1 LTEGIKQTL
10 AIAKGPLAAELVKT
24 LKQAPGETAAIA
36 PEATTIGATQAP
48 EEVAALGKV
57 AEIIP
62 APSTPTAPTKEKP
75 AVQLT
80 FPVAGTIVKEGIKI
94 GAGKTAAIVPT
105 KEEELFVSETV
116 GGQEAA
122 LEAQQRMQGPPTI
135 VGAGEATRKPEVAKT
150 AAFTSG
156 YPQLLEEPAPITGE
170 RPSEKPAVFSESIR
184 PETTAQPTEVK
195 TETKRPSVGPGTT
208 VPQPASALF
217 GFTQT
222 GTVEKTATPKAPEV
236 RATIVQIVEQTIQA
250 VTLMR
255 TKDETT
261 ISVTIK
267 YPPIFEGATLKI
279 VESSTAKH
287 EFNITFDNL
296 TPEARRLIETQA
308 NQVRLQQ
315 SLLERGYTL
324 RNIVI
329 APEVKFGPTAPA
341 ALPTSSGEGQG
352 EAERRGFKGFGEKE
366 TSAGQSRQ
374 RVADADPD
382 HHGSKRGVGGG
393 VQRPNG
399 SLGDSVER
407 RRGRPGVLI
416 LLRRPP
422 KGAIAAGE

>member
-1 LTEGIKQTL
+1 LPEGTTEGVIQTQKKPEIASERVEGSLLAPTTTTKQ
-10 AIAKGPLAAELVKT
+10 KPAAGF
-24 LKQAPGETAAIA
+24 PF
-36 PEATTIGATQAP
+36 PGATARV
-48 EEVAALGKV
+48 EDVD
-57 AEIIP
+57 
-62 APSTPTAPTKEKP
+62 
-75 AVQLT
+75 
-80 FPVAGTIVKEGIKI
+80 I
-94 GAGKTAAIVPT
+94 GEGKTAALFPT
-105 KEEELFVSETV
+105 KEEELLASETV

-341 ALPTSSGEGQG
+341 ALPTSTGEGQG

-366 TSAGQSRQ
+366 TSAGQSR
-374 RVADADPD
+374 
-382 HHGSKRGVGGG
+382 
-393 VQRPNG
+393 
-399 SLGDSVER
+399 
-407 RRGRPGVLI
+407 
-416 LLRRPP
+416 
-422 KGAIAAGE
+422 